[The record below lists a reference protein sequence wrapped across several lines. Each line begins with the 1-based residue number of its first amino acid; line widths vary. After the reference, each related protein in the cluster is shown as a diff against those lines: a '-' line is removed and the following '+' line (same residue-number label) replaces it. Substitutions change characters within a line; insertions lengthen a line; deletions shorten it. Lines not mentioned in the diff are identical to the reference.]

1 MKNTLD
7 GISSRL
13 DNSEEKLSELK
24 GRAIETM
31 QNEIQ
36 KEKGTSKK

>member
-13 DNSEEKLSELK
+13 DDTEEQVSKPQE
-24 GRAIETM
+24 RVVEITE
-31 QNEIQ
+31 NEQ
-36 KEKGTSKK
+36 KRKKNF